1 MILRFDDSVKVWSRV
16 YFYGVFVTFGGF
28 AFFHSPGKQWLRA
41 KLEKRTR
48 DAGVKMSRSVSSDS
62 LNSTAGASTGRERR
76 PPLVGPGLS
85 EDFTKDAD
93 EAFAEIRTEI
103 KRRQSQTGG
112 GGGVIKK
119 AATLPA
125 LAEKMKDN

>member
-1 MILRFDDSVKVWSRV
+1 MILRFDDSIKVWSRV
-16 YFYGVFVTFGGF
+16 YFYAVVITFSSF

-48 DAGVKMSRSVSSDS
+48 DAGVKMSGSISSDS
-62 LNSTAGASTGRERR
+62 LNSTAGATGRERR

-103 KRRQSQTGG
+103 KRRQSQSIGSGG
-112 GGGVIKK
+112 GIRK

-125 LAEKMKDN
+125 LAEKAKNI